1 MDKVELIQSLNIK
14 KGHVYLQ
21 NQLPAQISNAI
32 YQYGSSEDYH
42 VILYVDLS
50 TGLDGSKGLIF
61 TENNLYFQLTKKGQI
76 NYQNIQSITLKKN
89 KKQLFVKIQTKDE
102 HYTFSDT
109 IFDIEQLCTV
119 LSKLTTLE
127 VSYDLSLHEKVLYD
141 ISIILSDIENNEY
154 EDLELDEIEL
164 NQLDTLKNDI
174 QGIYELDDQAYIL
187 EIELLL
193 SRALEFFDQLGLD
206 SDEIDELVSIRE
218 QFNQKQNQAF
228 EQAKSM
234 ASNMGVDMDS
244 LKNKSP
250 EELNQMVDD
259 LCDKFHISRN
269 QVETLAKKF
278 MKH

>member
-50 TGLDGSKGLIF
+50 TDLDGSKGLIF
-61 TENNLYFQLTKKGQI
+61 TEDNLYFQLTKSGMI
-76 NYQNIQSITLKKN
+76 NYHDIQSITLKK
-89 KKQLFVKIQTKDE
+89 KRKQFFVKIQTMDKY
-102 HYTFSDT
+102 YTFSDA
-109 IFDIEQLCTV
+109 IFDIEQFCSV
-119 LSKLTTLE
+119 LSKLAAVE

-141 ISIILSDIENNEY
+141 ISLVLSDIENNEY
-154 EDLELDEIEL
+154 EDLELDEIES

-193 SRALEFFDQLGLD
+193 SRALEFFNQLGLD
-206 SDEIDELVSIRE
+206 SDEIDDLTSIRE

>member
-50 TGLDGSKGLIF
+50 TDLDGSKGLIF
-61 TENNLYFQLTKKGQI
+61 TEDNLYFQLTKSGMI
-76 NYQNIQSITLKKN
+76 NYHDIQSITLKK
-89 KKQLFVKIQTKDE
+89 KRKQFFVKIQTMDKY
-102 HYTFSDT
+102 YTFSDA

-141 ISIILSDIENNEY
+141 ISLVLSDIENNEY
-154 EDLELDEIEL
+154 EDLELDEIES

-193 SRALEFFDQLGLD
+193 SRALEFFNQLGLD
-206 SDEIDELVSIRE
+206 SDEIDDLTSIRE

-228 EQAKSM
+228 EQVKSM

>member
-42 VILYVDLS
+42 VIFYVDLS
-50 TGLDGSKGLIF
+50 TDLDGSKGLIF
-61 TENNLYFQLTKKGQI
+61 TEDNLYFQLTKSGMI
-76 NYQNIQSITLKKN
+76 NYHDIQSITLKK
-89 KKQLFVKIQTKDE
+89 KRKQFFVKIQTMDKY
-102 HYTFSDT
+102 YTFSDA
-109 IFDIEQLCTV
+109 IFDIEQFCSV
-119 LSKLTTLE
+119 LSKLASVE

-141 ISIILSDIENNEY
+141 ISLVLSDIENNEY
-154 EDLELDEIEL
+154 EDLELDEIES

-193 SRALEFFDQLGLD
+193 SRALEFFNQLGLD
-206 SDEIDELVSIRE
+206 SDEIDDLTSIRE

-234 ASNMGVDMDS
+234 ASNMGVDMES

>member
-164 NQLDTLKNDI
+164 NQLDTLKGDM

-234 ASNMGVDMDS
+234 ASNMGVDMDL

>member
-50 TGLDGSKGLIF
+50 TDLDGSKGLIF
-61 TENNLYFQLTKKGQI
+61 TENNLYFHLTKKGQI

-164 NQLDTLKNDI
+164 NQLDTLKGDM
-174 QGIYELDDQAYIL
+174 QGIYELDDQAYLL

-193 SRALEFFDQLGLD
+193 PRALDFFDQLGLD

>member
-164 NQLDTLKNDI
+164 NQLDTLKGDM
-174 QGIYELDDQAYIL
+174 QGIYELGDQAYIL

-234 ASNMGVDMDS
+234 ASNMGVDMDL

>member
-1 MDKVELIQSLNIK
+1 M
-14 KGHVYLQ
+14 
-21 NQLPAQISNAI
+21 
-32 YQYGSSEDYH
+32 
-42 VILYVDLS
+42 
-50 TGLDGSKGLIF
+50 
-61 TENNLYFQLTKKGQI
+61 
-76 NYQNIQSITLKKN
+76 
-89 KKQLFVKIQTKDE
+89 
-102 HYTFSDT
+102 
-109 IFDIEQLCTV
+109 
-119 LSKLTTLE
+119 
-127 VSYDLSLHEKVLYD
+127 
-141 ISIILSDIENNEY
+141 
-154 EDLELDEIEL
+154 
-164 NQLDTLKNDI
+164 
-174 QGIYELDDQAYIL
+174 
-187 EIELLL
+187 

-234 ASNMGVDMDS
+234 ASNMGVDMDL